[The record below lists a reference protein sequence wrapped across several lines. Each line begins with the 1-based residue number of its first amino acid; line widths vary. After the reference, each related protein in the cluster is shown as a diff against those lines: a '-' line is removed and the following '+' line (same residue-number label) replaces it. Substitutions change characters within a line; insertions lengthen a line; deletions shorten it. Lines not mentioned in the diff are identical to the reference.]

1 MDHAVVILAGQQ
13 HDLQLRADLPQIAHL
28 RRGEAARTWSHRR
41 NRIASRRDG
50 RAPLRAM
57 GGGCPHWRRTRALSC
72 ARNERAPTHNR
83 LRNRLVQR
91 VGERQ
96 IRHAGHG
103 YARHARSRPFVRARP
118 GARARCRCG
127 SGAVDGCAALATL
140 SIQLARPPHKSGDR
154 EDSSG
159 AGQQQTDLRSARP
172 AADRALTR
180 ARDWWHAAAGPPPV
194 QRRAAGPSPVQ
205 RRTGDAEA
213 LLALGHGKQL
223 PRRGGRRGSA
233 RALRLARRPRR
244 DGAGDVLEGARGSSR
259 EACPSLRAHTGC
271 GAR

>member
-1 MDHAVVILAGQQ
+1 MHTSSGPQRSPECRQTEGAGGASRNMSRARSGGRLPTRTFFQPMDHAVVILAGQQ

-28 RRGEAARTWSHRR
+28 RRGKAARTWSHRR

-140 SIQLARPPHKSGDR
+140 R
-154 EDSSG
+154 SSSLG
-159 AGQQQTDLRSARP
+159 LLTRVGTERTRP
-172 AADRALTR
+172 ARASSRQTF
-180 ARDWWHAAAGPPPV
+180 D
-194 QRRAAGPSPVQ
+194 
-205 RRTGDAEA
+205 
-213 LLALGHGKQL
+213 
-223 PRRGGRRGSA
+223 PRGRRP
-233 RALRLARRPRR
+233 L
-244 DGAGDVLEGARGSSR
+244 
-259 EACPSLRAHTGC
+259 TG
-271 GAR
+271 R

>member
-57 GGGCPHWRRTRALSC
+57 GGGYPHWRRTRALSC

-159 AGQQQTDLRSARP
+159 AGQQQTDLRSA
-172 AADRALTR
+172 LT
-180 ARDWWHAAAGPPPV
+180 
-194 QRRAAGPSPVQ
+194 
-205 RRTGDAEA
+205 
-213 LLALGHGKQL
+213 
-223 PRRGGRRGSA
+223 GRRPGRAIGGMQPQDRRRSSVAPQGRRRSSVAPATRRRSSRWATESSFLDAA
-233 RALRLARRPRR
+233 RAKASGIASGPRNSRRFCRR
-244 DGAGDVLEGARGSSR
+244 MRG
-259 EACPSLRAHTGC
+259 
-271 GAR
+271 